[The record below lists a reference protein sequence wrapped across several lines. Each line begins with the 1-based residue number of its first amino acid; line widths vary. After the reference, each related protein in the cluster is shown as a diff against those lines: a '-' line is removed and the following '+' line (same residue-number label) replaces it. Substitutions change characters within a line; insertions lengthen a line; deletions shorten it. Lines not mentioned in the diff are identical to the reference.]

1 MTPKFVTA
9 YGMPCLFG
17 TVSTAT
23 QYLKLAASLLN
34 LLPFNDVSSADYL
47 NRVEPPK
54 ACALR
59 DMSDWTRSFLM
70 RDHAELG
77 RSGNVCPF
85 TSMGARMDTLRF
97 GVSDATPIETSR
109 IRGELIEIFSQ
120 FERIPHPR
128 KMGIYRAIMIGFPN
142 CSGAE
147 GVAALSKV
155 QKSLRFFSFRRARMI
170 GLFHP
175 QADAPGLWNPRF
187 RPLRAPLP
195 MIALRSLVVQDAA
208 FVMRHPLL
216 APAYL
221 ANFPLAG
228 TRQLAERM
236 LQRS

>member
-1 MTPKFVTA
+1 M
-9 YGMPCLFG
+9 
-17 TVSTAT
+17 
-23 QYLKLAASLLN
+23 
-34 LLPFNDVSSADYL
+34 
-47 NRVEPPK
+47 RE
-54 ACALR
+54 
-59 DMSDWTRSFLM
+59 MSDWTRSFLM
-70 RDHAELG
+70 RDHADLG

-97 GVSDATPIETSR
+97 GVSSAKPAEASH
-109 IRGELIEIFSQ
+109 IRNELIEIFSQ
-120 FERIPHPR
+120 FEEIPHPR

-147 GVAALSKV
+147 GIAALSKV

-175 QADAPGLWNPRF
+175 QAEAPGLWNPKF
-187 RPLRAPLP
+187 RPLRAPIP

>member
-1 MTPKFVTA
+1 M
-9 YGMPCLFG
+9 
-17 TVSTAT
+17 
-23 QYLKLAASLLN
+23 
-34 LLPFNDVSSADYL
+34 
-47 NRVEPPK
+47 RE
-54 ACALR
+54 
-59 DMSDWTRSFLM
+59 MSDWTRSFLM

-77 RSGNVCPF
+77 RTGNVCPF

-97 GVSDATPIETSR
+97 GVSNAAPEEASR
-109 IRGELIEIFSQ
+109 IRRELLEIFSQ
-120 FERIPHPR
+120 FEEIPHPH

-147 GVAALSKV
+147 GIATLSKV

-170 GLFHP
+170 GLFYP
-175 QADAPGLWNPRF
+175 QAEATGLWNPKF
-187 RPLRAPLP
+187 RPLRSPIP
-195 MIALRSLVVQDAA
+195 IVALRSLVVQDAA